1 MGSYRTAPS
10 NLRLA
15 AMCALLVS
23 ATACA
28 ESTSPPE
35 SARAPAPTASVVQNQ
50 RTAVDTVVFNDCT
63 REDIALRGTAHV
75 VFTTTESG
83 NGGLHQAF
91 ESNMVL
97 TGTGLLTG
105 SRYRSVSTNSS
116 TFNAPGVPTE
126 QTIVGSSRLLRQG
139 AGGDLFAHFLQHITI
154 DALGKIRVFNTDF
167 RFECV

>member
-1 MGSYRTAPS
+1 MGSYQTAFVP
-10 NLRLA
+10 LA
-15 AMCALLVS
+15 AVCALLVS
-23 ATACA
+23 AAACT

-35 SARAPAPTASVVQNQ
+35 SATAPTPTAAVVQNQ
-50 RTAVDTVVFNDCT
+50 RSTVDTVVFNDCT
-63 REDIALRGTAHV
+63 GEDIALHGTAHV

-97 TGTGLLTG
+97 SGTGLLCG
-105 SRYRSVSTNSS
+105 SRYRSVSTSNSS
-116 TFNAPGVPTE
+116 FNVPGLPAE
-126 QTIVGSSRLLRQG
+126 QTFVGNSRLLRQG

-154 DALGKIRVFNTDF
+154 DALGNIRVFNTDF